1 MVPKV
6 AGKGSSF
13 KGAALYYLHDKG
25 ALTSDRVAFTHTEN
39 LPTRDADK
47 AIKCMAWTALHQ
59 SEIKARAGGS
69 AKGRKLVHPVYTFS
83 LSWAPDESP
92 APEEMLAAARECL
105 QTLGLEGHEALF
117 VSHNDEPH
125 PHIHVIVNRVHPET
139 GIAAK
144 LSNDHLKL
152 SAWAEA
158 YEKQQGKI
166 RCEQRVENNERRRR
180 KQFVRDQFS
189 RSAADH
195 HRWRRLRAERSFQRR
210 QDEQKSLSETHRQ
223 QLQALF
229 DEKERR
235 IAKAH
240 AKIKAAH
247 RDRWRQLYVQQQL
260 ERDKLHIAQRS
271 AWSRLRLFLHTKA
284 REYLHAPPEQRTGLL
299 SGAFAAVTGGPK
311 QFSDLEKKQRLQRTK
326 VSAAIDRQRGDEFKT
341 INADYKAKLAQL
353 AESQRREKDEQARR
367 HTEQSQWQART
378 IKEQAGQDIYR
389 QERAGRAYGAFRRQ
403 AQDVTRPKA
412 KASRDFEK
420 AAGSPPSGPEADAL
434 AKKLREKMAA
444 LRYRE
449 IGDNAQDITKP
460 KTRPAKDFDKVRG
473 EAKAPEKAPDR
484 QHQQQQHRQAEPDP
498 ERMARV
504 KKTYRAFRDLADEVS
519 KKRGPGGGRTINRKP
534 PKGPEFR

>member
-13 KGAALYYLHDKG
+13 KGAALYYLHDKR
-25 ALTSDRVAFTHTEN
+25 ALTSDRIAFTHTEN
-39 LPTRDADK
+39 LPTRDAGK

-69 AKGRKLVHPVYTFS
+69 AKGRKLVHPVYTYS

-92 APEEMLAAARECL
+92 APEEMLAAARESL
-105 QTLGLEGHEALF
+105 QALGLEGHEALF

-152 SAWAEA
+152 SAWAEE
-158 YEKQQGKI
+158 YEKRQGKI
-166 RCEQRVENNERRRR
+166 RCEQRVENNARRRK
-180 KQFVRDQFS
+180 KQFVRDRFS
-189 RSAADH
+189 RSAADYH
-195 HRWRRLRAERSFQRR
+195 SWRRLRMERSFQRR
-210 QDEQKSLSETHRQ
+210 QDEQKSLSEAHRQ
-223 QLQALF
+223 QRQALF
-229 DEKERR
+229 GEKERR

-247 RDRWRQLYVQQQL
+247 SDRWRQLYVQQQL
-260 ERDKLHIAQRS
+260 DRDKLHIAQRS
-271 AWSRLRLFLHTKA
+271 TWSRLRHFMHTKA
-284 REYLHAPPEQRTGLL
+284 REYLHAPQEQRTGLL

-326 VSAAIDRQRGDEFKT
+326 VAAAIDRQRREEFKT
-341 INADYKAKLAQL
+341 INTDYKTKLAQVI
-353 AESQRREKDEQARR
+353 ESQRREKDEMARR

-389 QERAGRAYGAFRRQ
+389 QERAGRSYGAFRRQ
-403 AQDVTRPKA
+403 AQDVTRPKD

-420 AAGSPPSGPEADAL
+420 AAGGPPSGPNTDAL
-434 AKKLREKMAA
+434 AKRLREKMAA

-449 IGDNAQDITKP
+449 IGDNAQDITKL
-460 KTRPAKDFDKVRG
+460 KARPSKDFDKVRG
-473 EAKAPEKAPDR
+473 EAKTPQKTQDR
-484 QHQQQQHRQAEPDP
+484 QHHQTDAEPDP
-498 ERMARV
+498 KRLARV

-519 KKRGPGGGRTINRKP
+519 KKRGPGGGRSINGKP
-534 PKGPEFR
+534 PRGPEFR